1 MILNSKHKIVIA
13 SYTVW
18 CGLGFIRGI
27 NSYKYRYNKY
37 DKNEIFIYSN
47 SFIDGI
53 FGVIMY
59 ANPVLL
65 PLTIHKEFYR
75 LEINARN
82 LENEKKSSYYNEL
95 I

>member
-1 MILNSKHKIVIA
+1 
-13 SYTVW
+13 
-18 CGLGFIRGI
+18 
-27 NSYKYRYNKY
+27 
-37 DKNEIFIYSN
+37 
-47 SFIDGI
+47 
-53 FGVIMY
+53 MY